1 MWEKYVRI
9 PNWLSISRNA
19 VNDTIFSLRL
29 PKFSKALDVGCGYGR
44 ISLFLNEN
52 SFDVTAIDSFQQM
65 VDKIKCKGITAMRM
79 DAKNLKF
86 KDKTFDLVFSDGLL
100 EHFKSEQDV
109 VKIIKEQLRVSK
121 RYVLN
126 FIPADN
132 LVNVVFE
139 KMQRV
144 PKEYRDHDWPRLH
157 ATAADG
163 TKYKITVKKMFRL
176 NAYIIEKL

>member
-1 MWEKYVRI
+1 
-9 PNWLSISRNA
+9 
-19 VNDTIFSLRL
+19 
-29 PKFSKALDVGCGYGR
+29 
-44 ISLFLNEN
+44 
-52 SFDVTAIDSFQQM
+52 
-65 VDKIKCKGITAMRM
+65 M

-86 KDKTFDLVFSDGLL
+86 KDNTFDLVFSDGLL

-144 PKEYRDHDWPRLH
+144 PKEYRDHNWPRLH

-163 TKYKITVKKMFRL
+163 TKYKLTVKKMFRL